1 MGIGFKLKISGAMF
15 NIVVGRGSGFFD
27 RTSAIDLSCGVLA
40 SANGSFGGRTSGSV
54 LLYLHVLL
62 GTNLWAG
69 VSGGRGSRQV
79 SFLGSL
85 SGPNLRKLAARP
97 LIPQTSRTQSR
108 VLPRFACCGE
118 YIHLQELRISG
129 KYPPNRPHSRPGPGF
144 QHRLSS
150 LRPLFSKS
158 QALSSQSA
166 SGHGLSFRNFLF
178 FDRN

>member
-15 NIVVGRGSGFFD
+15 NIVVGRGS
-27 RTSAIDLSCGVLA
+27 A
-40 SANGSFGGRTSGSV
+40 FGGRTSGSV

-62 GTNLWAG
+62 GTNLWAR

-118 YIHLQELRISG
+118 YIHLQE
-129 KYPPNRPHSRPGPGF
+129 
-144 QHRLSS
+144 
-150 LRPLFSKS
+150 
-158 QALSSQSA
+158 
-166 SGHGLSFRNFLF
+166 
-178 FDRN
+178 